1 MNHNIEKV
9 RIDVKVNDLE
19 NEIKGHSVLINDGN
33 IMVENVHHKRSLLIN
48 FRINEVNIKD
58 HKNLVELFLK
68 EENYHIF
75 VAESCKKV

>member
-1 MNHNIEKV
+1 MNHIIEKV

-19 NEIKGHSVLINDGN
+19 NGIKGVNDLINDGN
-33 IMVENVHHKRSLLIN
+33 IMGENVHPKRNLLIN
-48 FRINEVNIKD
+48 FRINQVNIKD

-75 VAESCKKV
+75 VVENCKKV

>member
-19 NEIKGHSVLINDGN
+19 NGIKEHSVLINDGN
-33 IMVENVHHKRSLLIN
+33 IMVENVHPKRNLLIN

-68 EENYHIF
+68 EENCHIF
-75 VAESCKKV
+75 VVESCKKV